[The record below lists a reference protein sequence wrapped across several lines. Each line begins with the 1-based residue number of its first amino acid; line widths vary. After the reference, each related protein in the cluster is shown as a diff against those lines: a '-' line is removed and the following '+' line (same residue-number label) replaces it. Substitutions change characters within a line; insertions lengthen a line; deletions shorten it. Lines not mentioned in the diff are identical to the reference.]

1 MIFEAVAGVI
11 LIAISFLLMG
21 FYSQHEYIKVF
32 YLVVS
37 LIMIALSSGIIS
49 SEATF
54 LPEGITLPI
63 IMIGIWGLA
72 IVVSILLIKLII
84 DIFSSKIVPWLKI
97 KDGIEI

>member
-1 MIFEAVAGVI
+1 
-11 LIAISFLLMG
+11 
-21 FYSQHEYIKVF
+21 
-32 YLVVS
+32 
-37 LIMIALSSGIIS
+37 MIALSSGIIS

-54 LPEGITLPI
+54 LSEGITLPI

-97 KDGIEI
+97 KEGIEI